1 MRVDIFCVIRCAF
14 IGDIMENQELW
25 RVMNE
30 AWSALTACF
39 EPEVERACIERD
51 FAPRLWVMLL
61 AVHTFEPEDTTPG
74 HLMVRGPYS
83 SSDIYLARLNEAAQ
97 LGYLSTID
105 TSKFRLTEKGRNTT
119 IELIQLARD
128 AMNRA
133 DPLDPLESKEI
144 AHLTSKLVENSLATE
159 PPPSQWS
166 IRLSYKLMPEI
177 DPPLPYIE
185 QAFSCL
191 AAFRDDSHLA
201 AWQNCGLSATS
212 LETLTL
218 FWRGEVSSLS
228 KLYQRLVSR
237 GHPIRVYQ
245 DSLADLFKL
254 GYLAGTD
261 DSAWVTGIGRVF
273 RNKIEADT
281 DGYFYTPWACLD
293 GSQKQSLYQLL
304 VKLRDGLITR
314 VKED

>member
-1 MRVDIFCVIRCAF
+1 MK
-14 IGDIMENQELW
+14 NQELW

-30 AWSALTACF
+30 AWSALKACF
-39 EPEVERACIERD
+39 EPEIERACKELGLE
-51 FAPRLWVMLL
+51 PRLWTILL

-74 HLMVRGPYS
+74 HLMVRGPYTS
-83 SSDIYLARLNEAAQ
+83 SENYLRRLNEAAEF
-97 LGYLSTID
+97 GYLNIVD
-105 TSKFRLTEKGRNTT
+105 TSKFRLTEVGRDTT
-119 IELIQLARD
+119 IELIEIARG
-128 AMNRA
+128 AMTRA
-133 DPLDPLESKEI
+133 DPLERLECKEI
-144 AHLTSKLVENSLATE
+144 ANLTGRLVQNSMATE
-159 PPPSQWS
+159 PPPDQWS
-166 IRLSYKLMPEI
+166 IRLSFKLMPEI

-191 AAFRDDSHLA
+191 AAYRDDSHLA

-218 FWRGEVSSLS
+218 FWREKVSSLS
-228 KLYQRLVSR
+228 ELYQRLVSR

-245 DSLADLFKL
+245 DSLADLFKI

-261 DSAWVTGIGRVF
+261 DSALVTETGRVF

-281 DGYFYTPWACLD
+281 DSYFYAPWSCLD

-304 VKLRDGLITR
+304 VKLQDGLITR
-314 VKED
+314 VEEA